1 MVSDGLVLGFN
12 RRTFF
17 EIIGSVLQKR
27 GDVVIR
33 EVHEQTLSVL
43 GFHVMIVGQLEIA
56 VNVSLHLLIFFGTSS
71 NPHLH
76 ASVGIL
82 NASPTAKG
90 LNNPLVAAAHTSC
103 SKYVIVLPGNNY
115 LKRMT

>member
-12 RRTFF
+12 GRTFF

-56 VNVSLHLLIFFGTSS
+56 VNVSLHLLIFFNLLAFVEQTEGGGY
-71 NPHLH
+71 HLS
-76 ASVGIL
+76 AL
-82 NASPTAKG
+82 NYSEE
-90 LNNPLVAAAHTSC
+90 LL
-103 SKYVIVLPGNNY
+103 
-115 LKRMT
+115 

>member
-17 EIIGSVLQKR
+17 EIIGSVHQKC

-33 EVHEQTLSVL
+33 EVHEQTFSVL

-56 VNVSLHLLIFFGTSS
+56 VNVFLFLVFLICLYFAFSFLFLFFVRDLFLL
-71 NPHLH
+71 
-76 ASVGIL
+76 
-82 NASPTAKG
+82 
-90 LNNPLVAAAHTSC
+90 
-103 SKYVIVLPGNNY
+103 
-115 LKRMT
+115 